1 MFTAEPV
8 FRGAGVALLTLF
20 DDSGTAA
27 LLERS
32 A

>member
-1 MFTAEPV
+1 MFSVEPV

-20 DDSGTAA
+20 DDSGTVE

>member
-1 MFTAEPV
+1 MFSVEAV
-8 FRGAGVALLTLF
+8 FHGAGVALLTLF
-20 DDSGTAA
+20 DNSGTAE

>member
-1 MFTAEPV
+1 MSSTEPV

-20 DDSGTAA
+20 DDSGTADR
-27 LLERS
+27 ERS